1 MRITAIE
8 TVHVGAY
15 PNITFVEV
23 HTNEGLIGLGETF
36 RTPRAVAAQIHET
49 VAPYLLGKNPLTIDA
64 HSSVLLNP
72 YLGFGGSGVEI
83 RAASAVDI
91 ALWDL
96 WGKVLN
102 RPVHDLLGGL
112 TREKIRVY
120 NTCAGY
126 AYNQAG
132 GTRRLVTADS
142 GDAPTAGPYEDQV
155 AFTRRP
161 AELAQSLLDMGI
173 TAMKIWPF
181 DPFAMAS
188 GGRDISMKDLKAGLE
203 PFRRIR
209 EAVGDRMDIMC
220 EFHSLWNLPTAVRIA
235 DALGEYNVYWSE
247 DPIKM
252 IDLDVLADYRRR
264 VRIPVCA
271 SETLAT
277 RQVFRDLLARQA
289 VDYVMLDL
297 GWCGGLSEAKKI
309 AAIAESWLRPI
320 APHDCTGPVVL
331 IASLHLAL
339 NAPNALFQEVVR
351 AYYTDWYKEL
361 VTELPRIE
369 NGEAHAMTG
378 PGLGTA
384 LLPDLKQRPD
394 VTVQRSAIRSG

>member
-1 MRITAIE
+1 MRVTAIE
-8 TVHVGAY
+8 TIHVGAY

-23 HTNEGLIGLGETF
+23 HTDEGLSGLGETF
-36 RTPRAVAAQIHET
+36 RTPKAVAAQVHET
-49 VAPYLLGKNPLTIDA
+49 VAHHLLGKNPLAIDA
-64 HSSVLLNP
+64 HSDVLLNP
-72 YLGFGGSGVEI
+72 YLGFASSSVEI
-83 RAASAVDI
+83 RAASAIDI

-96 WGKVLN
+96 RGKVLN
-102 RPVHDLLGGL
+102 QPVYEVLGGL
-112 TREKIRVY
+112 ARDKIRVY

-126 AYNQAG
+126 TYNQAG
-132 GTRRLVTADS
+132 GARRLVTANTGEEAS
-142 GDAPTAGPYEDQV
+142 VGPYDDQI

-181 DPFAMAS
+181 DPFAIIS
-188 GGRDISMKDLKAGLE
+188 GGRDISAHDLKTGLE
-203 PFRRIR
+203 PFRKIR
-209 EAVGDRMDIMC
+209 EAVGDRIDIMC

-235 DALGEYNVYWSE
+235 EALADYDIYWSE
-247 DPIKM
+247 DPVKM
-252 IDLDVLADYRRR
+252 VDLDVLADYRRR

-277 RQVFRDLLARQA
+277 RHAFRELLAKQA
-289 VDYVMLDL
+289 VDYVMFDL

-309 AAIAESWLRPI
+309 ASMAEASLRPI

-339 NAPNALFQEVVR
+339 NAPNAVFQEVVR
-351 AYYTDWYKEL
+351 AYYTGWYKEL

-369 NGEAHAMTG
+369 NGEAHPMGG

-384 LLPDLKQRPD
+384 LLPGLKQRSD
-394 VTVQRSAIRSG
+394 VSVQRSEWQH

>member
-8 TVHVGAY
+8 TINVEAY

-23 HTNEGLIGLGETF
+23 HTDEGLSGLGETF
-36 RTPRAVAAQIHET
+36 RTPKAIAAQIHET
-49 VAPYLLGKNPLTIDA
+49 AAPYLLGKNPLAIDA
-64 HSSVLLNP
+64 HSNALLNP
-72 YLGFGGSGVEI
+72 YLGFASSSVET
-83 RAASAVDI
+83 RAASAIDI

-96 WGKVLN
+96 WGKALD
-102 RPVHDLLGGL
+102 RPVHELLGGL
-112 TREKIRVY
+112 SREKIRVY

-126 AYNQAG
+126 AYNQG
-132 GTRRLVTADS
+132 GAERRLVTAEGNDES
-142 GDAPTAGPYEDQV
+142 AAGPYDDQV

-181 DPFAMAS
+181 DQFAVAS
-188 GGRDISMKDLKAGLE
+188 GGRDISAQNIKVGVE
-203 PFRRIR
+203 PFRKIR
-209 EAVGDRMDIMC
+209 AAVGDRMEIMC
-220 EFHSLWNLPTAVRIA
+220 EFHSMWNLPAAVRIA
-235 DALGEYNVYWSE
+235 EALAEYDIYWAE

-252 IDLDVLADYRRR
+252 VNFDALADYRRR

-277 RQVFRDLLARQA
+277 RHAFRDLLAKQA

-297 GWCGGLSEAKKI
+297 GWCGGLSEGKKI
-309 AAIAESWLRPI
+309 AALAESWLCPI
-320 APHDCTGPVVL
+320 APHDCVGPVVL

-351 AYYTDWYKEL
+351 AYYTGYYKEL

-369 NGEAHAMTG
+369 NGEAYAMTG

-384 LLPDLKQRPD
+384 LLPDLKQRPG
-394 VTVQRSAIRSG
+394 VIVQTSEWQR

>member
-1 MRITAIE
+1 MRVTAIE
-8 TVHVGAY
+8 TIHVGAY

-23 HTNEGLIGLGETF
+23 HTDEGLSGLGETF
-36 RTPRAVAAQIHET
+36 RTPKAVAAQVHET
-49 VAPYLLGKNPLTIDA
+49 VAHHLLGKNPLSIGA
-64 HSSVLLNP
+64 HSDVLLNP
-72 YLGFGGSGVEI
+72 YLGFASSSVEI
-83 RAASAVDI
+83 RAASAIDI

-96 WGKVLN
+96 RGKVLN
-102 RPVHDLLGGL
+102 QPVYEVLGGL
-112 TREKIRVY
+112 ARDKIRVY

-126 AYNQAG
+126 TYNQAG
-132 GTRRLVTADS
+132 GARRLVTANT
-142 GDAPTAGPYEDQV
+142 GDEASVGPYDDQI

-181 DPFAMAS
+181 DPFAIIS
-188 GGRDISMKDLKAGLE
+188 GGRDISAHDLKTGLE
-203 PFRRIR
+203 PFRKIR
-209 EAVGDRMDIMC
+209 EAVGDRIDIMC

-235 DALGEYNVYWSE
+235 EALADYDIYWSE
-247 DPIKM
+247 DPVKM
-252 IDLDVLADYRRR
+252 VDLDVLADYRRR

-277 RQVFRDLLARQA
+277 RHAFRELLAKQA
-289 VDYVMLDL
+289 VDYVMFDL

-309 AAIAESWLRPI
+309 ASMAEASLRPI

-339 NAPNALFQEVVR
+339 NAPNAVFQEVVR
-351 AYYTDWYKEL
+351 AYYTGWYKEL

-369 NGEAHAMTG
+369 NGEAHPMGG

-384 LLPDLKQRPD
+384 LLPGLKQRSD
-394 VTVQRSAIRSG
+394 VTVQRSEWQH

>member
-8 TVHVGAY
+8 TIHVGAY

-23 HTNEGLIGLGETF
+23 HTDEGLTGLGETF
-36 RTPRAVAAQIHET
+36 RTPKTVAAQIHET
-49 VAPYLLGKNPLTIDA
+49 VAPYLLGKDPLTIDA

-72 YLGFGGSGVEI
+72 YLGFASTSAEI

-96 WGKVLN
+96 WGKALD
-102 RPVHDLLGGL
+102 RPVHELLGGL

-132 GTRRLVTADS
+132 GTRRVVTANRCDEP
-142 GDAPTAGPYEDQV
+142 AAGPYDDQV
-155 AFTRRP
+155 AFTRQP

-181 DPFAMAS
+181 DPFAIAS
-188 GGRDISMKDLKAGLE
+188 DGRDISAQDLKTGLE
-203 PFRRIR
+203 PFRKIR
-209 EAVGDRMDIMC
+209 AAVGNGIDIMC

-235 DALGEYNVYWSE
+235 QALAEYSIYWSE

-252 IDLDVLADYRRR
+252 VDLDALADYRGRG
-264 VRIPVCA
+264 RIPVCA

-277 RQVFRDLLARQA
+277 RHAFRDLLAKQA
-289 VDYVMLDL
+289 VDYVMFDL

-309 AAIAESWLRPI
+309 AAMAEASLRPI

-339 NAPNALFQEVVR
+339 SAPNALFQEVVR
-351 AYYTDWYKEL
+351 AYYTGWYKEL

-369 NGEAHAMTG
+369 NGEAYAMSG

-384 LLPDLKQRPD
+384 LLPDLKRRPD
-394 VTVQRSAIRSG
+394 VVVQRSE

>member
-1 MRITAIE
+1 MRVTAIE
-8 TVHVGAY
+8 TIHVGAY

-23 HTNEGLIGLGETF
+23 HTDEGLIGLGETL
-36 RTPRAVAAQIHET
+36 RTPKTVAAQIHET
-49 VAPYLLGKNPLTIDA
+49 VAPYLLGKDPLTIDA

-72 YLGFGGSGVEI
+72 YLGFASTSAEI

-96 WGKVLN
+96 SGKALG
-102 RPVHDLLGGL
+102 RPVYELLGGL

-132 GTRRLVTADS
+132 GTRRVVTADRC
-142 GDAPTAGPYEDQV
+142 DERAAGPYDDQV
-155 AFTRRP
+155 AFTRQP

-181 DPFAMAS
+181 DPFAIAS
-188 GGRDISMKDLKAGLE
+188 DGRDISAQDLKTGLE
-203 PFRRIR
+203 PFRKIR
-209 EAVGDRMDIMC
+209 AAVGNGIDIMC

-235 DALGEYNVYWSE
+235 ETLAEYNVYWSE

-252 IDLDVLADYRRR
+252 VDLDALADYRRR

-277 RQVFRDLLARQA
+277 RHTFRDLLAKQA
-289 VDYVMLDL
+289 VDYVMFDL
-297 GWCGGLSEAKKI
+297 GWCGGLSEAKQI
-309 AAIAESWLRPI
+309 AAMAEASLRPI

-351 AYYTDWYKEL
+351 AYYTGWYKEL
-361 VTELPRIE
+361 VTDLPRIE
-369 NGEAHAMTG
+369 NGEAYAMSG

-384 LLPDLKQRPD
+384 LLPDLKRRPD
-394 VTVQRSAIRSG
+394 VVVERSE

>member
-8 TVHVGAY
+8 TIHVGAY

-23 HTNEGLIGLGETF
+23 HTDEGLIGLGETF
-36 RTPRAVAAQIHET
+36 RTPRTVAAQIHET
-49 VAPYLLGKNPLTIDA
+49 VAPYLLGKDPLTIDA

-72 YLGFGGSGVEI
+72 YLGFASTSAEI

-96 WGKVLN
+96 SGKALG
-102 RPVHDLLGGL
+102 RPVYELLGGL

-132 GTRRLVTADS
+132 GTRRVVTANRSDEP
-142 GDAPTAGPYEDQV
+142 AAGPYDDQV
-155 AFTRRP
+155 AFTRQP

-181 DPFAMAS
+181 DPFAIAS
-188 GGRDISMKDLKAGLE
+188 DGRDISAQDLKTGLE
-203 PFRRIR
+203 PFRKIR
-209 EAVGDRMDIMC
+209 AAVGNGIDIMC

-235 DALGEYNVYWSE
+235 QALAEYSIYWSE

-252 IDLDVLADYRRR
+252 VDLDALADYRAR

-277 RQVFRDLLARQA
+277 RHAFRDLLARQA
-289 VDYVMLDL
+289 VDYVMFDL

-309 AAIAESWLRPI
+309 AAMAEASLRPI

-351 AYYTDWYKEL
+351 AYYTGWYKEL

-369 NGEAHAMTG
+369 NGQAYAMNG

-384 LLPDLKQRPD
+384 LLPDLKRRPD
-394 VTVQRSAIRSG
+394 VTVQRSELRP

>member
-1 MRITAIE
+1 MRVTAIE
-8 TVHVGAY
+8 TIHVGAY

-23 HTNEGLIGLGETF
+23 HTDERLSGLGETF

-49 VAPYLLGKNPLTIDA
+49 VAPYLLGKDPLSIDA
-64 HSSVLLNP
+64 HSDVLLNP
-72 YLGFGGSGVEI
+72 YLGFASTGVEI

-96 WGKVLN
+96 RGKVLN

-112 TREKIRVY
+112 TRDRIRVY

-132 GTRRLVTADS
+132 GDRRVVTATS
-142 GDAPTAGPYEDQV
+142 GNGTAAGPYDDQV

-161 AELAQSLLDMGI
+161 AELAQSLLDMGV

-181 DPFAMAS
+181 DPFAIAS
-188 GGRDISMKDLKAGLE
+188 GGRYISAEDLKTALE
-203 PFRRIR
+203 PFRKIR
-209 EAVGDRMDIMC
+209 AAVGNGIDIMC

-235 DALGEYNVYWSE
+235 DALADYNVYWSE
-247 DPIKM
+247 DPVKM
-252 IDLDVLADYRRR
+252 VDLDVLADYRRR

-271 SETLAT
+271 SETLGT
-277 RQVFRDLLARQA
+277 RHAFRELLAKHA
-289 VDYVMLDL
+289 VDYVMLDV

-309 AAIAESWLRPI
+309 ATMAEASLRPI

-331 IASLHLAL
+331 VASLHLAL

-351 AYYTDWYKEL
+351 AYYTGWYREL

-369 NGEAHAMTG
+369 NGQAHAMTG

-384 LLPDLKQRPD
+384 LQPGLKQRSD
-394 VTVQRSAIRSG
+394 VTVQRSER

>member
-1 MRITAIE
+1 MRITSIE
-8 TVHVGAY
+8 TIHVAAY

-23 HTNEGLIGLGETF
+23 HTDEGLTGLGETF
-36 RTPRAVAAQIHET
+36 RTPKAVGAQIHET
-49 VAPYLLGKNPLTIDA
+49 VAPYLLGKDPLAIDA
-64 HSSVLLNP
+64 HSNVLLNP
-72 YLGFGGSGVEI
+72 YLGFASTSVEI

-96 WGKVLN
+96 AGKV
-102 RPVHDLLGGL
+102 RGCPVHELLGGL
-112 TREKIRVY
+112 IRDRIRVY

-132 GTRRLVTADS
+132 GSRRLVTHDS
-142 GDAPTAGPYEDQV
+142 NEGPVAGPYEDQV
-155 AFTRRP
+155 AFTRTP

-181 DPFAMAS
+181 DPFALAS
-188 GGRDISMKDLKAGLE
+188 NGRDISAADLELGLA
-203 PFRRIR
+203 PFRKIR
-209 EAVGDRMDIMC
+209 EAVGPAMDIMC
-220 EFHSLWNLPTAVRIA
+220 EFHSLWDLPTAIRIA
-235 DALGEYNVYWSE
+235 DALAEFDVYWSE

-252 IDLDVLADYRRR
+252 VDLDALADYRRR

-277 RQVFRDLLARQA
+277 RHAFRQLLAKQA
-289 VDYVMLDL
+289 VDYVMFDL
-297 GWCGGLSEAKKI
+297 AWCGGLSEAKKI
-309 AAIAESWLRPI
+309 ATMAETALRPV
-320 APHDCTGPVVL
+320 APHDCTVPVVL

-351 AYYTDWYKEL
+351 AYYTGWYREL

-369 NGEAHAMTG
+369 NGHAYPMSG
-378 PGLGTA
+378 PGLGTE
-384 LLPDLKQRPD
+384 LQPGLKQRAG
-394 VTVQRSAIRSG
+394 VTTHSSALP